1 MKAIYTKLMGY
12 IPTTSSLG
20 NPLTKWLPNLK
31 TSMEGN
37 LRLKLIVGISA
48 LVMIVGVTTLFFL
61 LRTPPKFLPVTAEV
75 TNRKTRLPHPQ
86 EVIAVLSR
94 MATERDLRGLKFE
107 AHNDLGGAE
116 VRINAT
122 LDTKAQ
128 AILKRMLAQ
137 FYTEYQTAI
146 PIAITVALNADKL
159 PFTIGQVIT
168 GAMASIVTT
177 QGERVFI
184 GDRIHGYELTRI
196 EPGKLVF
203 VGDQRIELPW

>member
-122 LDTKAQ
+122 LDTQ
-128 AILKRMLAQ
+128 A
-137 FYTEYQTAI
+137 
-146 PIAITVALNADKL
+146 
-159 PFTIGQVIT
+159 PF
-168 GAMASIVTT
+168 
-177 QGERVFI
+177 
-184 GDRIHGYELTRI
+184 
-196 EPGKLVF
+196 
-203 VGDQRIELPW
+203 